1 MASTLNGME
10 KRMKTT
16 KTNHKASKTIA
27 VLALITAAS
36 LLTGCSGT
44 PSNEDIQQAIAEK
57 YSMSAVPKAVNCT
70 LVNTDKT
77 GRGEKRWNFTCD
89 ASYDFGHRTLHLGAW
104 RQDGKVSVF
113 IKN

>member
-1 MASTLNGME
+1 ME
-10 KRMKTT
+10 KRMKMT
-16 KTNHKASKTIA
+16 KKNHKASKTVA

-36 LLTGCSGT
+36 LLTGCSGA
-44 PSNEDIQQAIAEK
+44 PSNEDIQQGIAEK

-70 LVNTDKT
+70 LVDIDKT

-89 ASYDFGHRTLHLGAW
+89 ASYDFGHRTLRLGAW